1 MKRIFILSLT
11 LFTLLSCS
19 SDEETVDATTILGTW
34 KLISHSDTNPLP
46 DCMKQTRIIFIEH
59 GNLSGEIYEPNGEN
73 CDKTN
78 LVASYEKETETSY
91 TVIGSS
97 TILAEVELESN
108 KLIWTEKSS
117 TKTRILNFIKVK

>member
-1 MKRIFILSLT
+1 MKNLLLIVLT
-11 LFTLLSCS
+11 FATITSCS
-19 SDEETVDATTILGTW
+19 SDDEITDTTTILGTW
-34 KLISHSDTNPLP
+34 KLTSHSDLTNLP
-46 DCMKQTRIIFIEH
+46 DCMKQTKITFIEH

-73 CDKTN
+73 CDKNN

-91 TVIGSS
+91 TIIGSS

-117 TKTRILNFIKVK
+117 TKTRILEFTKQ